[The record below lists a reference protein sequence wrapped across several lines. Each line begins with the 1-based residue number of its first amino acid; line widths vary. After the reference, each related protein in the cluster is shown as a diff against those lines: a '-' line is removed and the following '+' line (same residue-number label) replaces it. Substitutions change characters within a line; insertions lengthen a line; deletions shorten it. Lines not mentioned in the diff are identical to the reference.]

1 MNEIPTPIEA
11 SETKIDESYY
21 IEPVVIINER
31 LESGD
36 GVVNWREFELAHQEC
51 NLRIDRDHKDEV
63 FNDLYRDKLVQ
74 ILNGAI
80 GITVERALKA
90 LERARFNKYDTL
102 NGLQNYEHVKDSY
115 IAMLSRMRDDQIVI
129 FGIIDVNDLKI
140 INDHFGGGHDA
151 GDQAIAC
158 VAEALKSAASSF
170 ENSFVARMSRGDEF
184 GIFVV
189 CDQPGMKDAKDDIVA
204 RLHEASFTARVPASD
219 QVYEQDVSVSIGFA
233 VADKEHA
240 INFNLLKSEADAKM
254 YEEKRK
260 LKEGQDA

>member
-1 MNEIPTPIEA
+1 VFDAVYNPAETLLLKQAKAAGCKTVSGFEMFVLQGAEQFRLWTGKEA
-11 SETKIDESYY
+11 PVRLMRKI
-21 IEPVVIINER
+21 
-31 LESGD
+31 
-36 GVVNWREFELAHQEC
+36 
-51 NLRIDRDHKDEV
+51 
-63 FNDLYRDKLVQ
+63 
-74 ILNGAI
+74 
-80 GITVERALKA
+80 VERALKA

-102 NGLQNYEHVKDSY
+102 TGLQNYEHVKDSY